1 MCMHPL
7 LFTISKIESSGK
19 WINKYTMPAN
29 IRDLLDNTKEIFM
42 TDSAVST
49 LLDFERVLDELDLYA
64 FANWKNGEL
73 VEGPIYEK
81 YFVKCTFMWPYKKM
95 PDPRGAERLSEYDC
109 DVSFKKDFFEHPIKV
124 KTPMDYKPG
133 TKVPKLI
140 KSPIWLVEVVM
151 PKKLMQ
157 DIQQGALELESG
169 TVDMEEIDSAYE
181 TGADNDAIDQEN
193 TMNAPTAGG
202 PEEQQNV

>member
-1 MCMHPL
+1 
-7 LFTISKIESSGK
+7 
-19 WINKYTMPAN
+19 MPAN

-109 DVSFKKDFFEHPIKV
+109 DVNFKKDFFEHPIKV

-140 KSPIWLVEVVM
+140 KSPIWLVEIVM

-169 TVDMEEIDSAYE
+169 TVDMEEIDTAYE
-181 TGADNDAIDQEN
+181 TGADNDAVDQEN
-193 TMNAPTAGG
+193 TMNGPDTAAP
-202 PEEQQNV
+202 EDEQNV